1 MNNPR
6 LAQRYA
12 KSLIDIS
19 TQYDKLGE
27 VHNDIVF
34 LKSIIDKSHDFVLML
49 NSPIINADKKYKVI
63 SAITNGNISKIT
75 ETFLKL
81 ICNKGREANLPGV
94 TTSFIQQ
101 YNTIIGLHNAKLTTA
116 TPISKELADS
126 FVSKIKESTSYDNV
140 HLETA
145 VDDRIIG
152 GFILQM
158 EGKLIDNSILRN
170 LHDVHKQFANN
181 DYMHKL
187 R

>member
-19 TQYDKLGE
+19 TEFKQLE
-27 VHNDIVF
+27 NVHNDILF
-34 LKSIIDKSHDFVLML
+34 LKDVIDKSREFLLML
-49 NSPIINADKKYKVI
+49 NSPIISPDKKYKVI
-63 SAITNGNISKIT
+63 QAITSGKISKIT
-75 ETFLKL
+75 DTFIKL
-81 ICNKGREANLPGV
+81 ICNKNREDNLPGII
-94 TTSFIQQ
+94 TSFIDQ
-101 YNTIIGLHNAKLTTA
+101 YNKIIGLHNAKLTTA
-116 TPISKELADS
+116 TPISKELTDS
-126 FVSKIKESTSYDNV
+126 FISKIKASTSYDNV
-140 HLETA
+140 QLQTV
-145 VDDRIIG
+145 VDEKIIG

-170 LHDVHKQFANN
+170 LKDVKKQFANN

>member
-6 LAQRYA
+6 LAKRYA

-19 TQYDKLGE
+19 IEFKQRDAVYD
-27 VHNDIVF
+27 DILF
-34 LKSIIDKSHDFVLML
+34 LKEVIAKSREFVVML
-49 NSPIINADKKYKVI
+49 NSPIITPDKKYKVI
-63 SAITNGNISKIT
+63 QSITSGKISKIT
-75 ETFLKL
+75 DTFIKL
-81 ICNKGREANLPGV
+81 ICNKSRVDILPGIINA
-94 TTSFIQQ
+94 FIEQ

-126 FVSKIKESTSYDNV
+126 FVSKIKASTSYDKI

-145 VDDRIIG
+145 VDENIIG

-158 EGKLIDNSILRN
+158 EGKLIDSSILRS
-170 LHDVHKQFANN
+170 LKDVKKQFANN

>member
-12 KSLIDIS
+12 KSLVDIG
-19 TQYDKLGE
+19 TELNQLDT
-27 VHNDIVF
+27 VRNDIVF
-34 LKSIIDKSHDFVLML
+34 LKSVIENSRDFVLML
-49 NSPIINADKKYKVI
+49 NSPIINPDKKYKVI
-63 SAITNGNISKIT
+63 HAITNGKISKIT

-81 ICNKGREANLPGV
+81 LCNKNREANLPGV
-94 TTSFIQQ
+94 VSSFIGQF
-101 YNTIIGLHNAKLTTA
+101 NKIRGLHNATLTTA
-116 TPISKELADS
+116 TPVSNEIIES
-126 FVSKIKESTSYDNV
+126 FISKIKASTNYDNV
-140 HLETA
+140 LLESV
-145 VDDRIIG
+145 VDDKIIG

-170 LHDVHKQFANN
+170 LQDVKKQFANN